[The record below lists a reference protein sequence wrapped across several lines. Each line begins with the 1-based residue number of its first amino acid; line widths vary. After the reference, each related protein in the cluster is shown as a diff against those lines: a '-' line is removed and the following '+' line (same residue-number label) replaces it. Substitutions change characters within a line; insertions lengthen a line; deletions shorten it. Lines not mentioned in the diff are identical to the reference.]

1 MIAIWYS
8 SGQWYVKTG
17 AASGAS
23 EEACWIGLPNSAV
36 AGYAK
41 LNQSFPQSH
50 GAEQIKIIVQDPPR
64 Q

>member
-1 MIAIWYS
+1 M
-8 SGQWYVKTG
+8 
-17 AASGAS
+17 
-23 EEACWIGLPNSAV
+23 GLPNSAV